1 MMRRMSTI
9 LSIAFKRL
17 YPDNFGRALKL
28 MTFVQTGSIHIDGFK
43 NIKKKFKMVSR
54 YDGNEPK
61 CPRRG
66 TKCLHAGKNIPSYR
80 NSAKRN
86 F

>member
-43 NIKKKFKMVSR
+43 NIKKINKVFLMLIEIFTVWKESVPLKS
-54 YDGNEPK
+54 
-61 CPRRG
+61 
-66 TKCLHAGKNIPSYR
+66 
-80 NSAKRN
+80 
-86 F
+86 